1 MLMDKTHAMGQGRY
15 RYGTA
20 SRWVATFL
28 VLNCTS
34 ALAQADPPFTLA
46 EATAKLEAAGADFT
60 QAGQDLQSAKDALAE
75 IPADCA
81 TALQKLGNALIKLGS
96 AKGKLQE
103 VASRMPQGLTVAQ
116 VAALSNALTSGIGA
130 ADAGIAEVQTKLDEC
145 TGGRAQGRAEECC
158 DDTGIDAI
166 IQRVEDGSGHVAD
179 ALALLASIVPTVS
192 EWGLIVMALV
202 VLTAGTVVLGRR
214 RRATAA

>member
-1 MLMDKTHAMGQGRY
+1 M
-15 RYGTA
+15 
-20 SRWVATFL
+20 
-28 VLNCTS
+28 
-34 ALAQADPPFTLA
+34 AQPRAGWQPSSFSIARLRLRKLTLRSPWRRPRRSWKQQA
-46 EATAKLEAAGADFT
+46 R
-60 QAGQDLQSAKDALAE
+60 QAGQDLRSAKDALAE